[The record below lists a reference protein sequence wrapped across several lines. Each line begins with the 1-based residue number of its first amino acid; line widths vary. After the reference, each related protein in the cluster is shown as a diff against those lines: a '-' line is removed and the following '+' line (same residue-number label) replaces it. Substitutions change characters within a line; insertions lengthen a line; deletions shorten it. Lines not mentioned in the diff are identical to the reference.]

1 MKIAKV
7 LRHRVPSF
15 RRSPRALEAG
25 PRPSL
30 LPSRPGHAP
39 ALHAS
44 LLLLRPGPGLP
55 AVRSTLPLG
64 GSVSRMTHRSLRW
77 GPSRPRGHPLRGVSP
92 CLHPGPHTS
101 TWQILAAVLDGWEVT
116 LLPADSGG
124 RITGIRSV
132 WLTPGRG
139 PWDPAGTLVKPRQ
152 PEFCFWGVA
161 IRASRVDSMELRERG
176 QPSRV

>member
-1 MKIAKV
+1 
-7 LRHRVPSF
+7 
-15 RRSPRALEAG
+15 
-25 PRPSL
+25 
-30 LPSRPGHAP
+30 
-39 ALHAS
+39 
-44 LLLLRPGPGLP
+44 
-55 AVRSTLPLG
+55 
-64 GSVSRMTHRSLRW
+64 MTHRSLRW

-101 TWQILAAVLDGWEVT
+101 TRQILTAVLDGWEVT

-139 PWDPAGTLVKPRQ
+139 PWDPVGTLVKPRQ

-161 IRASRVDSMELRERG
+161 IRASRVDSMELQERG
-176 QPSRV
+176 ATLSSLRSAQRCGGEGPEGGQEGNFPFSGSEFLELQPSGSADKDTLCLG